1 MRQTDS
7 AMRMLVNAYKAVLTN
22 SYIKEN
28 RLGGVKWNREQ

>member
-7 AMRMLVNAYKAVLTN
+7 AMHMLVNAYKAVLSN

-28 RLGGVKWNREQ
+28 RLGE